1 MYDTTRILVVEIAA
15 ALAAA
20 AAAAVVEVEVMVL
33 PISFMVDVRV
43 VSGLDSRNTVDV
55 VVVDDDIVLLVNE

>member
-15 ALAAA
+15 ALAA

-43 VSGLDSRNTVDV
+43 VSGLDSHNTVDV
-55 VVVDDDIVLLVNE
+55 VVVVDEDIVFLVNE